1 VSVSSPKTVLRR
13 LGLRPEKARGQNF
26 LIHPH
31 QARRIVA
38 ALHLAPEDQV
48 VEVGPGLGALTVFL
62 AQEAKRVVALEVD
75 ANLAVYLQEELFVAE
90 PQVEIF
96 HQDVLRFDFL
106 HLAREIAA
114 PLTVVGNLPYQ
125 ITSPLLFKLAAEKAA
140 VSRAVLMMQQEVG
153 ARLTANPG
161 TKDYGILSV
170 LLQYHFAMS
179 RLFSLGPANFYPPPQ
194 VTSVVM
200 KLMPREPPLP
210 RAQDEAHFAQVVKA
224 AFATRRKT
232 LRNTLAARGA
242 AFGLAA
248 ADVLAAMD
256 TLNIDPGRRGE
267 TLSAPDFVNLSN
279 EIMDRR
285 HPREG

>member
-38 ALHLAPEDQV
+38 ALGLSPGDQV

-62 AQEAKRVVALEVD
+62 AQEARRVVALEVD
-75 ANLAVYLQEELFVAE
+75 PNLAAYLQEELFATE
-90 PQVEIF
+90 LRVEIVC
-96 HQDVLRFDFL
+96 QDILRFDFL
-106 HLAREIAA
+106 QMARESEA
-114 PLTVVGNLPYQ
+114 PLVVVGNLPYQ

-140 VSRAVLMMQQEVG
+140 ISRAVLMMQQEVG
-153 ARLTANPG
+153 ARLTASPG

-170 LLQYHFAMS
+170 LLQYHFAMT
-179 RLFSLGPANFYPPPQ
+179 RLFSLGPANFYPPPR

-200 KLMPREPPLP
+200 QLMPREPEPA
-210 RAQDEAHFAQVVKA
+210 AQDEAFFAQIVKA

-232 LRNTLAARGA
+232 LRNTLAVRGQA
-242 AFGLAA
+242 LGLAA
-248 ADVLAAMD
+248 ADVLS
-256 TLNIDPGRRGE
+256 TLKLLNIDPGRRGE
-267 TLSAPDFVNLSN
+267 TLTVPEFVHLSN
-279 EIMDRR
+279 ELLPRR
-285 HPREG
+285 QLREG

>member
-1 VSVSSPKTVLRR
+1 
-13 LGLRPEKARGQNF
+13 
-26 LIHPH
+26 
-31 QARRIVA
+31 VA
-38 ALHLAPEDQV
+38 ALQLAPGDQV

-75 ANLAVYLQEELFVAE
+75 ANLAAYLQEELFAAE
-90 PQVEIF
+90 PQVEIV

-106 HLAREIAA
+106 HMAREIAA

-140 VSRAVLMMQQEVG
+140 VARAVLMMQQEVG

-200 KLMPREPPLP
+200 ALLPREPEPK
-210 RAQDEAHFAQVVKA
+210 AQDEAFFAQVVKA

-242 AFGLAA
+242 ALGLAA
-248 ADVLAAMD
+248 ADVLAAIEF
-256 TLNIDPGRRGE
+256 LNIDPGRRGE
-267 TLSAPDFVNLSN
+267 TLSVQDFVHLSN
-279 EIMDRR
+279 ELLARR
-285 HPREG
+285 QHREG

>member
-38 ALHLAPEDQV
+38 ALGLSPGDQV

-62 AQEAKRVVALEVD
+62 AEEAGRLVALEVD
-75 ANLAVYLQEELFVAE
+75 PMLAAYLREELFAHE
-90 PQVEIF
+90 PRVEVLC
-96 HQDVLRFDFL
+96 QDVLRFDFL
-106 HLAREIAA
+106 HLSRETHA
-114 PLTVVGNLPYQ
+114 PLVVVGNLPYQ
-125 ITSPLLFKLAAEKAA
+125 ITSPLLFKLAEEKAA
-140 VSRAVLMMQQEVG
+140 ISRAVLMMQQEVG

-179 RLFSLGPANFYPPPQ
+179 RLFALGPANFFPPPQ

-200 KLMPREPPLP
+200 KLTPREPEPQ
-210 RAQDEAHFAQVVKA
+210 AQDEAFLSQVVKA

-232 LRNTLAARGA
+232 LRNTLAARGEA
-242 AFGLAA
+242 LGLAA
-248 ADVLAAMD
+248 PEVLAALEI
-256 TLNIDPGRRGE
+256 LNIDSGRRGE
-267 TLSAPDFVNLSN
+267 TLGVSDFVNLSN
-279 EIMDRR
+279 ELLVRR
-285 HPREG
+285 ERRGG